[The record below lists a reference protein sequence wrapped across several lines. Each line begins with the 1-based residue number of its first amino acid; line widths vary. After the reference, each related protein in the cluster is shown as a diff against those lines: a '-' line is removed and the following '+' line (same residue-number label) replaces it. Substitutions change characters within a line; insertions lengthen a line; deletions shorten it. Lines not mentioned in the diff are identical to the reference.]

1 MLRYYGICL
10 VGVLCLLMGTVQ
22 SQNLPAVDADTTAL
36 VLIGSVSIEGNY
48 RTRTPIIL
56 REMALKPG
64 DTLRRSELPDRLE
77 IDRRKIVNTNLFV
90 TVEMQT
96 LPQEATTEDAT
107 EVVDI
112 RVVVKERWY
121 FLAIPVFQLADRN
134 FNEWWYDRDRDLRR
148 VTYGL
153 YMSYNN
159 LTGRADRLRF
169 LAEFGFIPKYE
180 MTYSVPYI
188 DKAQKLGITTGVSY
202 TTNKSMPYRTWRDK
216 LDYFN
221 SENLNRERFYTFVS
235 LTRRNKFYTF
245 HSVDFRWNYI
255 GLSDTITALN
265 PHYLLGGR
273 SLQQYFQLSYILSHD
288 RRDNVQYPLR
298 GRIGGF
304 QVSKLGLL
312 PTDNVNLA
320 YLYGWYRHYIPI
332 SKRWFANS
340 GIRGRISLPRRQ
352 PYLQTLGL
360 GYRSDLV
367 RGYEL
372 YVVDG
377 QHYALL
383 QNELKFKLFDIQK
396 HFSWIPLQQFNTIPL
411 ATYLNTFADAG
422 YVRNF
427 YPERSNTRL
436 GNTLLYGVGM
446 GLDVVTFY
454 NMTARFN
461 VTVNGNGEQRFFFN
475 FGRQF

>member
-1 MLRYYGICL
+1 MLI
-10 VGVLCLLMGTVQ
+10 GTVQ
-22 SQNLPAVDADTTAL
+22 SQDLPATQADTTAL
-36 VLIGSVSIEGNY
+36 VMVGSISIEGNY

-64 DTLRRSELPDRLE
+64 DTLRQVDLPERLE

-96 LPQEATTEDAT
+96 LPQEATPEDAV
-107 EVVDI
+107 EIVDI

-121 FLAIPVFQLADRN
+121 FLVIPVFQLADRN

-153 YMSYNN
+153 FMSYNN

-188 DKAQKLGITTGVSY
+188 DKAQKLGITTGISY

-221 SENLNRERFYTFVS
+221 SENLNRERFYTFIS

-255 GLSDTITALN
+255 ELSDTIATLN
-265 PHYLLGGR
+265 PHYLLEGR
-273 SLQQYFQLSYILSHD
+273 NQQHYFQLSYILNHD

-298 GRIGGF
+298 GRIAGV
-304 QVSKLGLL
+304 QISKLGLL

-320 YLYGWYRHYIPI
+320 YLYGWYRQYIPI
-332 SKRWFANS
+332 SSRWFANS
-340 GIRGRISLPRRQ
+340 GVRGRLSLPRRQ

-383 QNELKFKLFDIQK
+383 QNELKFKLFAIQK
-396 HFSWIPLQQFNTIPL
+396 NFSWIPLPQFNTIPL
-411 ATYLNTFADAG
+411 AAYLNTFADAG

-427 YPERSNTRL
+427 YPDRSNTRL
-436 GNTLLYGVGM
+436 GNTLLYGAGM

-475 FGRQF
+475 LGRQF